1 MVKMVKEQYKECA
14 NIESLKEAID
24 KSFGKDLESIYNEKA
39 EGEALEYL
47 KDVLDLEQYSLFDE
61 IDTNTL
67 YKLAINVE
75 EYNDGISPYNPF
87 ADYPMCDRLSDF
99 YAVFNILCANYAMGR
114 IDKSRIDLSDLE
126 SLKIEL
132 AINAITQILNE
143 YKANVDYLLGQKTYM
158 DKVEFVNELESQEV
172 FWL

>member
-1 MVKMVKEQYKECA
+1 MVKEQYKECA
-14 NIESLKEAID
+14 NIESLKESID
-24 KSFGKDLESIYNEKA
+24 KSFGKELKSFYNGKA

-47 KDVLDLEQYSLFDE
+47 KDVLNLEEYSLFDE
-61 IDTNTL
+61 YIDTETL
-67 YKLAINVE
+67 YKLAINIK
-75 EYNDGISPYNPF
+75 EYNEGISPYNPF
-87 ADYPMCDRLSDF
+87 KDYPMCDILSDF
-99 YAVFNILCANYAMGR
+99 YADFSILCANYAAGL
-114 IDKSRIDLSDLE
+114 IDKSQIDLSDLE

-143 YKANVDYLLGQKTYM
+143 YKANVDYLLGQKTYI